1 MRVMHF
7 SPVWPANRRERGR
20 RRRASRLACSAVLV
34 AGLLGCV
41 LPQAAS
47 AASGFAQSKTNP
59 PYAACPETTS
69 GSPICEA
76 IAVPTV
82 AVSSGEALGSEFQ
95 GAGEK
100 GGFDPKD
107 LRAAYELPETGGSEE
122 TVAIVDS
129 QNDPYAESDLQ
140 KYREKYKVY
149 YKGTE
154 TACTEANGCFKK
166 IDTNGET
173 EKEAKEHSKSFP
185 TESSNALE
193 ISLDIDMVA
202 AACAECHILL
212 VESLGEALTEGEVV
226 SNNLPA
232 LEEAYKFTYKYS
244 GKEYKTTE
252 ISNSWDVWE
261 GSAIT
266 EAEQKSD
273 DEKYLDHPGV
283 PITFASGDYGYSGQ
297 LRWPGSSRYV
307 ISAGATKLTKVE
319 KPKEGERAW
328 TEEPWREYID
338 EEGYRTYVGV
348 THGAGTTSGCSKYE
362 PKPEW
367 QKDKEGCAKRA
378 DVDAAVV
385 GACDS
390 PVSIY
395 DTDVGGWYNECGTS
409 DSAPFLAGVE
419 AISTPHSRNLGA
431 QAFYIAGENK
441 TLYDITKGGNGECGD
456 LTGETFTKCH
466 AEYGYESSV
475 ECGAPETLH
484 YYLCHA
490 QVGYDGPTGWGAPD
504 GPVASGPAVSTEAA
518 TSVAKTGASL
528 NGTVDP
534 EGVETKYYFE
544 YDTKEYKLGE
554 GPHGTKTTE
563 ASAGAGT
570 SNVKESKAITGLTA
584 NTKYDFR
591 IVATNGTGTTYG
603 LNQVFTTLPNA
614 PENITLPVASP
625 ETPDQAVPE
634 SSTTGTWTNG
644 PTSYKYQWEL
654 CSATGGECAAI
665 SGATSSTF
673 TPVEAN
679 VKHTL
684 VVKVTAKNSGGESA
698 PVSSK
703 ATKQIKPIGEI
714 TEYAL
719 SPGSEPEGIA
729 AGPDGNL
736 WFAQWDAGKIGKIT
750 TSGTITE
757 YSLPEANRQKN
768 IVAGPDGDMWF
779 TVMLANRIG
788 KSTTSGAIT
797 EYALPANSDPYDIT
811 AGPDGNLW
819 FTEWESNRIGK
830 ITTSGAITE
839 YALPAA
845 KGPYAISE
853 GPDGN
858 LWFTAQRVVGKITTS
873 GAVTEYSLPEG
884 SLPGGITTGPDKNLW
899 FTDDY
904 STSGASYIDKIT
916 TSGAITEYSL
926 PKNSFPVDIAAGPD
940 ENLWFTD
947 HGASKIGRITTS
959 GAVTEYPL
967 SERSRPESIVAG
979 PDDNLWFTDSGTSK
993 IGKITP

>member
-7 SPVWPANRRERGR
+7 GPVWQAGGRERVQK
-20 RRRASRLACSAVLV
+20 RRASRLVSLAILV
-34 AGLLGCV
+34 AALLACII
-41 LPQAAS
+41 PQAAN
-47 AASGFAQSKTNP
+47 AASGFAQSKTDP
-59 PYAACPETTS
+59 PFAACPETTS

-100 GGFDPKD
+100 GGFDLKD
-107 LRAAYELPETGGSEE
+107 LRAAYKLPETGGSEE

-129 QNDPYAESDLQ
+129 HNDPYAESDLQ

-185 TESSNALE
+185 TESSNSLE

-212 VESLGEALTEGEVV
+212 VESLGEALTEAEVV
-226 SNNLPA
+226 GNNLPA
-232 LEEAYKFTYKYS
+232 LEEAYKFTYKSS

-261 GSAIT
+261 GAIS

-283 PITFASGDYGYSGQ
+283 PITFASGDYGYSGR
-297 LRWPGSSRYV
+297 LRWPGSSQYV

-328 TEEPWREYID
+328 TEEPWREYINIYG
-338 EEGYRTYVGV
+338 ERTYVGE
-348 THGAGTTSGCSKYE
+348 HGAGTTSGCSKYE
-362 PKPEW
+362 AKPEW
-367 QKDKEGCAKRA
+367 QKDKEGCGKRT

-419 AISTPHSRNLGA
+419 ALSTPHSRNLGA

-490 QVGYDGPTGWGAPD
+490 LVGYDGPTGWGAPD
-504 GPVASGPAVSTEAA
+504 GALASGPAVTTEAA
-518 TSVAKTGASL
+518 TGVTKTGASL
-528 NGTVDP
+528 NGTVNP
-534 EGVETKYYFE
+534 EGVETKYFFE
-544 YDTKEYKLGE
+544 YDTKEYKRGE
-554 GPHGTKTTE
+554 GPHGTKTAE

-570 SNVKESKAITGLTA
+570 SNVKESKAITGLAA

-591 IVATNGTGTTYG
+591 IVATNSTGTTDG

-634 SSTTGTWTNG
+634 STTTGTWTNS
-644 PTSYKYQWEL
+644 PTSYAYQWDR
-654 CSATGGECAAI
+654 CNATGGECAAI
-665 SGATSSTF
+665 SGGTSSTY
-673 TPVEAN
+673 TPVEAD

-684 VVKVTAKNSGGESA
+684 VVKVTAKNIGGESA
-698 PVSSK
+698 PASSK
-703 ATKQIKPIGEI
+703 ATKQVEAIGEI
-714 TEYAL
+714 TEYSLPSGGGA
-719 SPGSEPEGIA
+719 PEGIT

-736 WFAQWDAGKIGKIT
+736 WFTIGYPNKIGKMTPTGEVTEYSGAEEGFSTGIATGLDKNLWVTESDSSKIAKVTTSGAITEYVLPRSGPKRIVSGPDGNLWFTEGIGDIGKITTSGTITEYFVASESSPDGITAGPSKEGALWFTEYRAGKIGKITTAGGVTEYSLPSGREPDAITAGPDGNLWFCDWGKNSAIGKIT

-757 YSLPEANRQKN
+757 YSLPEYASPEE
-768 IVAGPDGDMWF
+768 IV
-779 TVMLANRIG
+779 
-788 KSTTSGAIT
+788 
-797 EYALPANSDPYDIT
+797 

-819 FTEWESNRIGK
+819 FTEHGK
-830 ITTSGAITE
+830 EQIT
-839 YALPAA
+839 
-845 KGPYAISE
+845 
-853 GPDGN
+853 
-858 LWFTAQRVVGKITTS
+858 
-873 GAVTEYSLPEG
+873 
-884 SLPGGITTGPDKNLW
+884 
-899 FTDDY
+899 
-904 STSGASYIDKIT
+904 
-916 TSGAITEYSL
+916 
-926 PKNSFPVDIAAGPD
+926 
-940 ENLWFTD
+940 
-947 HGASKIGRITTS
+947 RITTA
-959 GAVTEYPL
+959 GVMTTYAVPANSDPKAITVGPEGNIWFADYN
-967 SERSRPESIVAG
+967 SRK
-979 PDDNLWFTDSGTSK
+979 L
-993 IGKITP
+993 GKITP